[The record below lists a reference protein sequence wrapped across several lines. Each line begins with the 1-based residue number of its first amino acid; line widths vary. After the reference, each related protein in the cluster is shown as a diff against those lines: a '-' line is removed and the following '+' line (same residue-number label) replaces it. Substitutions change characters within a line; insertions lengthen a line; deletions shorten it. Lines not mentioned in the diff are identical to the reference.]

1 MNSLSVFPV
10 PHPGFGV
17 SGFHLLYYNSAI
29 RSLNRMEPRRH
40 ELIKL
45 FRRLTAEGGGD
56 QGGVLLE
63 VMRRNP
69 PARDLPNAFLA
80 LGIALIAKA
89 RNAFGLAGARTR
101 LPNRGTVYLP
111 GLCPFGNK
119 DERFQPSF
127 RTALAVALGRELN
140 VCRLSGIGSLANA
153 GIGKGGHSFQ

>member
-1 MNSLSVFPV
+1 MISILRHITQACLRKQVV
-10 PHPGFGV
+10 
-17 SGFHLLYYNSAI
+17 AI
-29 RSLNRMEPRRH
+29 EKSMSP
-40 ELIKL
+40 
-45 FRRLTAEGGGD
+45 
-56 QGGVLLE
+56 
-63 VMRRNP
+63 M
-69 PARDLPNAFLA
+69 
-80 LGIALIAKA
+80 
-89 RNAFGLAGARTR
+89 FGLAGARTR